1 MRGRLSAGNHPLPTP
16 DQQGDVNASAH
27 QPISPSGH
35 QPIRLPG
42 CLVARLPGWWSF
54 VVGRCQSSPVV
65 LSRTIFAMI
74 QHRPVIPAVHIQTSM
89 DDRSSLLPR
98 TMSSSTSPAAQTH
111 PMKILFVTGVSNLDL
126 HGQNPGPSRQG
137 FAVGGWFRSLDGF
150 YSSSA
155 SLKSYITM
163 PRFGEIFGANWGTS
177 LIRSDMYSFQI
188 ASHLANA
195 S

>member
-27 QPISPSGH
+27 QPIRPSAH
-35 QPIRLPG
+35 QAAWLPG
-42 CLVARLPGWWSF
+42 CLIG
-54 VVGRCQSSPVV
+54 GQSSPVV

>member
-1 MRGRLSAGNHPLPTP
+1 MRGRLSAGNHPLLTP
-16 DQQGDVNASAH
+16 DQQGDVNASGH
-27 QPISPSGH
+27 QAISPSGH
-35 QPIRLPG
+35 QPIRPSAHQAAWLPG
-42 CLVARLPGWWSF
+42 CLIG
-54 VVGRCQSSPVV
+54 GQSSPVV

-89 DDRSSLLPR
+89 EDRSSLLPR